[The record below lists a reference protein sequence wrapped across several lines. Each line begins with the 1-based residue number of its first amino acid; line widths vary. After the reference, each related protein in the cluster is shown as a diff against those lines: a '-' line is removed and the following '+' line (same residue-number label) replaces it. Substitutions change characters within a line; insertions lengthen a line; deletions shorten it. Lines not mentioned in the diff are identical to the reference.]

1 MIYNYHQKR
10 LSLSMPTPT
19 VQSDDQKVND
29 QPITATAPA
38 TIGKELE
45 PQRAEEKKLL
55 DEVSEASEQ
64 QDREAE
70 RIVQESL
77 GKEARLSQPHPIIP
91 PDVEESGVVSPQK
104 EASRVA
110 SDGSTIELPMTEEEY
125 ISGEKVK
132 VSGSVSDKGIIGV
145 SSLAALAMFVGRM
158 IMLAHKHAKHVI
170 FRKSSRNQEGVSKDA
185 N

>member
-1 MIYNYHQKR
+1 
-10 LSLSMPTPT
+10 MPIPT
-19 VQSDDQKVND
+19 VQSDDQKAKTDVI
-29 QPITATAPA
+29 PVVAPA

-55 DEVSEASEQ
+55 DQVSEASEQ

-70 RIVQESL
+70 RLVQESL
-77 GKEARLSQPHPIIP
+77 GKEARLSQPHPTIP
-91 PDVEESGVVSPQK
+91 PDVEDSGVVSPQK
-104 EASRVA
+104 EASKIA
-110 SDGSTIELPMTEEEY
+110 SAGSTIELPLTEEGY
-125 ISGEKVK
+125 LAGEKVK

-158 IMLAHKHAKHVI
+158 IRLAHKHAKQVI
-170 FRKSSRNQEGVSKDA
+170 FRKSSENQEGVNEDA